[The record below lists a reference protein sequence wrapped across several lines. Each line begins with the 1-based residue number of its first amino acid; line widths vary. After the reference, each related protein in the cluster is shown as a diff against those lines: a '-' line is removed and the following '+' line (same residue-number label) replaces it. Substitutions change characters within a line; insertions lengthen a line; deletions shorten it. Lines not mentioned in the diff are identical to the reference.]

1 MRRKECKR
9 MRSDR
14 RMRMTTIRG
23 DTGEEE
29 REDEV
34 GG

>member
-1 MRRKECKR
+1 MGRKECKR

-14 RMRMTTIRG
+14 RMMTAIRG